1 MTTQMEEPAA
11 FLSLSLPAFTCCSGL
26 KLSPI
31 RAPESRPL
39 RAPLGSPPRGCGA
52 LPKHATRRLSFTD
65 FTEFIQS
72 HSVSFS
78 LFQFLRVLSSSLPLR
93 PERQFEIDF
102 CSPIRPDILMTFS
115 SSEKP
120 ISLSEILLINDS
132 NGATR
137 TSSRTIFC
145 RLRAL
150 EFAFF
155 SPKTDEATKR

>member
-11 FLSLSLPAFTCCSGL
+11 FLSLSSCFHLLLRPQIVAHSGAREPT
-26 KLSPI
+26 SSGSAWEPTEGVW
-31 RAPESRPL
+31 RAPE
-39 RAPLGSPPRGCGA
+39 
-52 LPKHATRRLSFTD
+52 TRNSTIVIHGL
-65 FTEFIQS
+65 
-72 HSVSFS
+72 HGVHPVSFS